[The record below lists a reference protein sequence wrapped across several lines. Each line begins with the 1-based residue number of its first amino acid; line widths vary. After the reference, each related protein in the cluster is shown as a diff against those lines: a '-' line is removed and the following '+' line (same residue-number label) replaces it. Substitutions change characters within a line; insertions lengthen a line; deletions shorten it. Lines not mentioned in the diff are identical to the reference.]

1 MIVHAVISMA
11 MAMAVSVSVP
21 MGLSVRM
28 AVAPSV
34 AAHPVALHGAAV
46 SVARAPR
53 LCLGLHLGLA
63 TSRGLSVAQFLRP
76 PFDFGHARRIGAFT
90 NTALGS
96 LRECS
101 RGRKQQR
108 QHGDGYTVNFH
119 DALSL
124 TGDGLLSDKSAN
136 WFLSAGL
143 APGFRD
149 FRSVWHNAA
158 SFQEAWPSG

>member
-1 MIVHAVISMA
+1 MIVHTGISMA
-11 MAMAVSVSVP
+11 MAVTMAVSVP

-28 AVAPSV
+28 AGAPSV

-46 SVARAPR
+46 SAARAPR

-63 TSRGLSVAQFLRP
+63 TSRGLSAAQLLRA
-76 PFDFGHARRIGAFT
+76 PFDFGHARRVGAFT
-90 NTALGS
+90 NAALGS

-108 QHGDGYTVNFH
+108 QHGDGYTVHFH
-119 DALSL
+119 DDLSL

-143 APGFRD
+143 APGFLD